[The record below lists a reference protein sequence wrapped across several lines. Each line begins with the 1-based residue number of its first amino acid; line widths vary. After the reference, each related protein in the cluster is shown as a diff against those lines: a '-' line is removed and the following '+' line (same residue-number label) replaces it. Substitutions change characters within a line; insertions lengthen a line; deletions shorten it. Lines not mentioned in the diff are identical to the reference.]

1 MLKKTLHKF
10 FGHQDFRKNQ
20 LSIIKSISAGH
31 NTIAILPTG
40 GGKSLCYQLPAV
52 MKEGLAVIVSPLIAL
67 MKSQV
72 DFLHSRNI
80 PAARLNSTLNKAETT
95 VVKETIC
102 TGSLKLVYIAPETLT
117 KEDTITFLKKV
128 KISFIAIDEAHCI
141 SDWGHDFR
149 PEYRKLKYVIE
160 RLGNAPVIALT
171 ATATPQVQQDIIKSL
186 NINKA
191 NLFRSSFERPNL
203 YYEVFS
209 KKDNLKKL
217 IQIIRQQKVPT
228 GIVYCQSRKTVQA
241 ITNFLRDNNINAA
254 AYHAGLDNN
263 RRIKNQDG
271 FLNGNIDV
279 IVATIAFG
287 MGIDKP
293 DVRFVIHHDIPKS
306 LESYYQETGRAGR
319 DGQPA
324 YCALFYDE
332 HDFRRFL
339 KFSHNKPVAERKTI
353 QLLLREVRTYALL
366 GICRRKQILHYLGEA
381 YNKKCHNCDNCKKPP
396 KQFQGK
402 NFMETLLKTVAT
414 IGPKFDEHYIVNI
427 LSGIE
432 DTQNINNGHNQLP
445 IFGAQKEFFYMW
457 KPIVRQAL
465 LLGYLKN
472 TIKEG
477 PGVVITP
484 MGEKFLAQPHDI
496 HFFKEHTYSP
506 AKEDQNL
513 TQEPEVDKNLLQ
525 ALLRTRDQEAQHRNI
540 KPYLIFQE
548 SMLTYMAQYYP
559 ATVKDLTV
567 IPGVNLSKAEKF
579 GKPFVRIIQEYVQ
592 KHNIDPIENV
602 FVKTNSAKYEDAL
615 LITRQIDNKRD
626 IEEIAKMRNISLRQL
641 ITILEKICA
650 KGIPLHL
657 DYYINATLNKEEQED
672 LYDYFSNMETDNI
685 ELACNALEE
694 DYTEEEVRLFR
705 INFLSKFS
713 L

>member
-1 MLKKTLHKF
+1 MFKKILQKF
-10 FGHQDFRKNQ
+10 FGYQDFRKNQ
-20 LSIIKSISAGH
+20 LAIIKSIAAGH

-52 MKEGLAVIVSPLIAL
+52 MKEGMAIIVSPLIAL

-95 VVKETIC
+95 AVKEAI
-102 TGSLKLVYIAPETLT
+102 SKNYLKLIYIAPETLN
-117 KEDTITFLKKV
+117 KEETIEFLKKV

-149 PEYRKLKYVIE
+149 PEYRKLKYVIQQ
-160 RLGNAPVIALT
+160 LGNVPVIALT
-171 ATATPQVQQDIIKSL
+171 ATATAPVQQDIIKTL
-186 NINKA
+186 NISKA
-191 NLFRSSFERPNL
+191 NLFISSFDRPNL

-217 IQIIRQQKVPT
+217 IQIIRKQKVPT
-228 GIVYCQSRKTVQA
+228 GIIYCQSRKTVQNIA
-241 ITNFLRDNNINAA
+241 NFLRDNNIKAV
-254 AYHAGLDNN
+254 AYHAGLDKNL
-263 RRIKNQDG
+263 RIKNQDD
-271 FLNGNIDV
+271 FLNNKIDV

-293 DVRFVIHHDIPKS
+293 DVRFVIHYDIPKS

-319 DGQPA
+319 DGKPA

-332 HDFRRFL
+332 QDFRKFL
-339 KFSHNKPVAERKTI
+339 KFSHNKPLAERRTI
-353 QLLLREVRTYALL
+353 QLLLKEIRTYALL
-366 GICRRKQILHYLGEA
+366 GICRRKQILHYLGEE
-381 YNKKCHNCDNCKKPP
+381 YDKKCHNCDNCETPP

-402 NFMETLLKTVAT
+402 NFILTLLKTIDI
-414 IGPKFDEHYIVNI
+414 IGPKFEENYIVNI

-445 IFGAQKEFFYMW
+445 IFGEQKQFFHMW

-472 TIKEG
+472 TMPEG
-477 PGVVITP
+477 PSVVITP
-484 MGEKFLAQPHDI
+484 MGRKFLDKPHDTLL
-496 HFFKEHTYSP
+496 FKEHQYSS
-506 AKEDQNL
+506 AEEDQTL
-513 TQEPEVDKNLLQ
+513 VEDPKIDEELLKI
-525 ALLRTRDQEAQHRNI
+525 LLCIRDEESQNRNI

-548 SMLTYMAQYYP
+548 RMLIYMAKYYP
-559 ATVKDLTV
+559 STIKDLTV
-567 IPGVNLSKAEKF
+567 IQGVGLSKAEKF
-579 GKPFVRIIQEYVQ
+579 GKPFVHAIQTHVK

-602 FVKTNSAKYEDAL
+602 FIKTNTAKFENAL

-626 IEEIAKMRNISLRQL
+626 LEEIAKMSNLSFRELIS
-641 ITILEKICA
+641 TLEGLCEKA
-650 KGIPLHL
+650 IPFHL
-657 DYYINATLNKEEQED
+657 DYYINKILSKQDRDYLYNYFYNLEE
-672 LYDYFSNMETDNI
+672 DNI
-685 ELACNALEE
+685 EQICNELGE
-694 DYTEEEVRLFR
+694 DYTEEEIRLFR
-705 INFLSKFS
+705 INFLSKVS